1 MLFFYLHWHM
11 NTIKQLGLGLILLF
25 LAANCLGQ
33 SLKVRP
39 TLNNIKGNSLTLD
52 QISELTDM
60 KLIAPDSLRIVSFNL
75 VIAPRKGSAKVAS
88 NIGPKLSTTST
99 NWIKTLQ
106 VGDRILLD
114 EIMVKTPSGETK
126 QTLSKIYDIK
136 DIPDVD
142 E

>member
-1 MLFFYLHWHM
+1 M
-11 NTIKQLGLGLILLF
+11 
-25 LAANCLGQ
+25 
-33 SLKVRP
+33 RP
-39 TLNNIKGNSLTLD
+39 TLNNIKGTTLTLE
-52 QISELTDM
+52 QISELSEL
-60 KLIAPDSLRIVSFNL
+60 KLTAPNSLRIVSFNL

-99 NWIKTLQ
+99 KWITTLQ

-114 EIMVKTPSGETK
+114 EIMVKTTSGETK
-126 QTLSKIYDIK
+126 QTLSKIYTIK

>member
-1 MLFFYLHWHM
+1 M
-11 NTIKQLGLGLILLF
+11 NTIKQLGFGLILLF
-25 LAANCLGQ
+25 LTTNCLGQ
-33 SLKVRP
+33 SPKVRP
-39 TLNNIKGNSLTLD
+39 TLNNINGTTLTLE
-52 QISELTDM
+52 QISELSEL
-60 KLIAPDSLRIVSFNL
+60 KLTAPNSLRIVSFNL

-99 NWIKTLQ
+99 KWITTLQ

-114 EIMVKTPSGETK
+114 EIMVKTTSGETK
-126 QTLSKIYDIK
+126 QTLSKIYTIK

>member
-1 MLFFYLHWHM
+1 M
-11 NTIKQLGLGLILLF
+11 NTIKQLGFGLILLF
-25 LAANCLGQ
+25 LTTNCLGQ
-33 SLKVRP
+33 SPKVRP
-39 TLNNIKGNSLTLD
+39 TLNNIKGTTLTLE
-52 QISELTDM
+52 QISELSEL
-60 KLIAPDSLRIVSFNL
+60 KLTAPNSLRIVSFNL

-99 NWIKTLQ
+99 KWITTLQ

-114 EIMVKTPSGETK
+114 EIMVKTTSGETK
-126 QTLSKIYDIK
+126 QTLSKIYTIK

>member
-1 MLFFYLHWHM
+1 M

-25 LAANCLGQ
+25 LTTNCLGQ

-39 TLNNIKGNSLTLD
+39 TLNNIKGTTLTLD
-52 QISELTDM
+52 QISELTEL
-60 KLIAPDSLRIVSFNL
+60 KLTVPYSLRIVSFNL
-75 VIAPRKGSAKVAS
+75 VIAPRKDSAKVAS

>member
-1 MLFFYLHWHM
+1 M

-25 LAANCLGQ
+25 LTTNCLGQ

-39 TLNNIKGNSLTLD
+39 TLNNIKGTTLTLD
-52 QISELTDM
+52 QTSELTEL
-60 KLIAPDSLRIVSFNL
+60 KLTVPDSLRIVSFNL

-99 NWIKTLQ
+99 NWINTLQ

-114 EIMVKTPSGETK
+114 EIMVKTTSGETK
-126 QTLSKIYDIK
+126 QTLSKIYTIK
-136 DIPDVD
+136 DSPDVD